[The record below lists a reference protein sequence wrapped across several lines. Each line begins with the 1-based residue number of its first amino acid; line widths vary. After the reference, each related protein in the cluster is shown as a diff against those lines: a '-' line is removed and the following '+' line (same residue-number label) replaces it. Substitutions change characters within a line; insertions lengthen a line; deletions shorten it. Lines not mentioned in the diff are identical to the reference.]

1 MNHTHGDNVWLV
13 LIGSRGEKQI
23 PKLNSLIN
31 KQHVEKGMGHQELT
45 AIGLDLVLVRR
56 WSLATSSCITMIPK
70 CTRKDGENS
79 SLLKRHSFRGGT
91 YTIVNRTHGS
101 KVGDMVG
108 DNVLFPDKRKRPIMP
123 NLALDGHNHQNKKL
137 RGVRTHGATVG
148 LIVGSK
154 VGDMVGDNVLF
165 TEKREKSNYAQFYD
179 RSS

>member
-1 MNHTHGDNVWLV
+1 
-13 LIGSRGEKQI
+13 
-23 PKLNSLIN
+23 
-31 KQHVEKGMGHQELT
+31 MGHQELT

-79 SLLKRHSFRGGT
+79 SLHKRHSFRGGT

-123 NLALDGHNHQNKKL
+123 NLALDGHNQQHKKTGGGEL
-137 RGVRTHGATVG
+137 TVPQLDLLLAPTLGIWLATTSC
-148 LIVGSK
+148 LPR
-154 VGDMVGDNVLF
+154 NVKSPIMPNF
-165 TEKREKSNYAQFYD
+165 TID
-179 RSS
+179 RHN

>member
-1 MNHTHGDNVWLV
+1 
-13 LIGSRGEKQI
+13 
-23 PKLNSLIN
+23 
-31 KQHVEKGMGHQELT
+31 
-45 AIGLDLVLVRR
+45 
-56 WSLATSSCITMIPK
+56 
-70 CTRKDGENS
+70 
-79 SLLKRHSFRGGT
+79 
-91 YTIVNRTHGS
+91 
-101 KVGDMVG
+101 MVG

-137 RGVRTHGATVG
+137 RGGRTHGATVG

>member
-1 MNHTHGDNVWLV
+1 
-13 LIGSRGEKQI
+13 
-23 PKLNSLIN
+23 
-31 KQHVEKGMGHQELT
+31 MGHQELT
-45 AIGLDLVLVRR
+45 AIGLDLALVRR

-79 SLLKRHSFRGGT
+79 SLHKRHSFRGGT

-148 LIVGSK
+148 HCWLQSRGYGWRQRPVY
-154 VGDMVGDNVLF
+154 
-165 TEKREKSNYAQFYD
+165 RET
-179 RSS
+179 